1 MSLSKHYP
9 VLSTVVDT
17 AVINQEDY
25 HVLTAQARDNP
36 EAFWGEQAKRW
47 LVWDKPFESVLKGDF
62 TSDTLEWFSGGAL
75 NVSSNC
81 IDRHLEQYANKP
93 ALIWEGNDPN
103 EQRQLT
109 YKELHHAVCQ
119 FASVL
124 KAEGIKSGDRI
135 GIYMPMIPEV
145 VIAML
150 AATRIGAVHSV
161 IFGGFSSEALALRLN
176 DAACRLVVTVDESPR
191 ADKRI
196 AFKAN
201 VDQAL
206 LTCPTVDRVIVV
218 QRTGADVAWNATRD
232 RYYHELMRDA
242 SAACPATPMASD
254 APLFILYTS
263 GSTGKPKGIL
273 HSTGGYLLYVTMTFA
288 LIFDHQP
295 TDRYWCTADVGWIT
309 GHSYGVYGPL
319 SNGATVFLFEGV
331 PNYPT
336 YSRYW
341 EIIDRH
347 QITIFYTAPT
357 ALRSIRREGDGWLA
371 QTSRQSLRLL
381 GSVGEPINPDV
392 WEWYYHTVGLGRCP
406 IVNTWWQTETGG
418 VLLSALPG
426 VTPLAPGSVGWPFLG
441 VVAAVVDDQGQPVCV
456 NEPGSLVIKNP
467 WPGLMKSIYGDK
479 QRFIET
485 YLQPVS
491 GAYVTGDLAY
501 YDECGDFWILGRG
514 DDVIKVSGH
523 RLGTEELESALVSYP
538 VVSEA
543 AVVGIPHPIKG
554 EGLYAFVTLKSDVK
568 QTDAL
573 KKILIAH
580 VRETIGP
587 VATLDIIQ
595 WADALPKTRSGKI
608 MRRILKKIAANAES
622 EDLGD
627 LSTLADP
634 SVIDNLIKGVLVL
647 E

>member
-1 MSLSKHYP
+1 MTTIKHYA
-9 VLSTVVDT
+9 VLPTVIDH
-17 AVINQEDY
+17 AVIKKEQYERLY
-25 HVLTAQARDNP
+25 AQARDNP
-36 EAFWGEQAKRW
+36 EVFWGEQAKQW
-47 LVWDKPFESVLKGDF
+47 LNWDKPFESVLNGDF
-62 TSDTLEWFSGGAL
+62 TSDNIEWFSGGAL

-81 IDRHLEQYANKP
+81 IDRHLEKYANKP
-93 ALIWEGNDPN
+93 ALIWEGNDPT

-109 YKELHHAVCQ
+109 YKELHQAVCQ

-124 KAEGIKSGDRI
+124 KSEGIKPGDLI

-191 ADKRI
+191 ADKCI
-196 AFKAN
+196 PFKAN
-201 VDQAL
+201 VDKAL
-206 LTCPTVDRVIVV
+206 LDCSMVKRVIVV
-218 QRTGADVAWNATRD
+218 KRTGARVAWDVKRD

-242 SAACPATPMASD
+242 SAVCPPTPMASD

-273 HSTGGYLLYVTMTFA
+273 HTTGGYLLYVTMTFA

-295 TDRYWCTADVGWIT
+295 TDKYWCTADVGWIT

-319 SNGATVFLFEGV
+319 SNGATVLLFEGV

-336 YSRYW
+336 YGRYW
-341 EIIDRH
+341 EVIDRH
-347 QITIFYTAPT
+347 QISIFYTSPT
-357 ALRSIRREGDGWLA
+357 ALRSIRGAGGAFLD

-392 WEWYYHTVGLGRCP
+392 WEWYYHHIGLGRCP
-406 IVNTWWQTETGG
+406 IVNTWWQTETGAC
-418 VLLSALPG
+418 LLSPLPG

-441 VVAAVVDDQGQPVCV
+441 VIPDVVDEDGRSVHA
-456 NEPGSLVIKNP
+456 NEKGLLVIKNP
-467 WPGLMKSIYGDK
+467 WPGMMKTIYGDK

-485 YLQPVS
+485 YFQTIP
-491 GAYVTGDLAY
+491 GAYFTGDLAY
-501 YDECGDFWILGRG
+501 YDEYGDFWILGRG

-523 RLGTEELESALVSYP
+523 RLGTEELESALVSHHA
-538 VVSEA
+538 VSEA
-543 AVVGIPHPIKG
+543 AVVGFPHEIKG
-554 EGLYAFVTLKSDVK
+554 EGLYAFVTLKSDHSPS
-568 QTDAL
+568 DAL
-573 KKILIAH
+573 KKELIAH
-580 VRETIGP
+580 VREKIGP
-587 VATLDIIQ
+587 VATLDTIQ

-608 MRRILKKIAANAES
+608 MRRILKKIVDKAGY

-627 LSTLADP
+627 LSTLAD
-634 SVIDNLIKGVLVL
+634 SSMIDNLIEGASVL